1 MNIVLWILQI
11 FAGLVFL
18 ASGAAKLFVP
28 REQAAKRMEWVNTI
42 PQGIVRLI
50 GLAEV
55 LGGLGLII
63 PWATQTQPMLT
74 PIAAICLGIIM
85 VGAIITHLR
94 LKENNRS
101 MPGIVLLIIVC
112 IIAAGRANGWGV

>member
-1 MNIVLWILQI
+1 MNVVLWILQI
-11 FAGLVFL
+11 FAALAFL

-28 REQAAKRMEWVNTI
+28 REQAIKRMDWVNKV

-74 PIAAICLGIIM
+74 PIAAICLGVIM
-85 VGAIITHLR
+85 VGAIITHIQ

-101 MPGIVLLIIVC
+101 VPSVVLLIIVC
-112 IIAAGRANGWGV
+112 IIAAGRFNGWA